1 MLQLNPAP
9 LDSQDFK
16 IDTTNF
22 KNKTLKNK
30 KQVKFAQDENDN
42 DNINRDN
49 FNYNYNSLNKPNF
62 NQNKKIKD
70 LSNLISKLHNK
81 DEGGEEINDTIDYTV
96 YQDAYNMSNKFL
108 DNTKIYSDTA
118 DNEIEN
124 DKYNKSISNINDF
137 YNQDTDLMNYNNN
150 YNASNNQFE
159 NTSNLSDEHK
169 KYLEINK
176 RILGKLDNIL
186 NLLEDQKSEKTG
198 HVTEE
203 LILYVFLGIFIIY
216 IIDSFARVGKYV
228 R

>member
-30 KQVKFAQDENDN
+30 KQVKFADHDNESDN
-42 DNINRDN
+42 DNLNRSD
-49 FNYNYNSLNKPNF
+49 FNYNYNSLNKSNF
-62 NQNKKIKD
+62 NQSKKIKD
-70 LSNLISKLHNK
+70 LSNLISKIHNK
-81 DEGGEEINDTIDYTV
+81 DESEEDLNDGIDYSV
-96 YQDAYNMSNKFL
+96 YKNAYNTSNNFL
-108 DNTKIYSDTA
+108 DNTKIYTDRNA
-118 DNEIEN
+118 NEEEN
-124 DKYNKSISNINDF
+124 EKYNKSIPNINDS
-137 YNQDTDLMNYNNN
+137 YNQDTDLMNYNN
-150 YNASNNQFE
+150 YNELSNIYE
-159 NTSNLSDEHK
+159 SKNTNDEYK

-186 NLLEDQKSEKTG
+186 NLLEDQRSEKTG
-198 HVTEE
+198 HITEE

-216 IIDSFARVGKYV
+216 IIDSFARIGKYV